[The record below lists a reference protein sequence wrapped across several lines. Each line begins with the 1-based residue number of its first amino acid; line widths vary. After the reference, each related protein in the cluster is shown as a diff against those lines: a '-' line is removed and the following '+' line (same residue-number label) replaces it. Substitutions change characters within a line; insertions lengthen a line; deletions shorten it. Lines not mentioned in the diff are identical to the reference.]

1 MRAVDAQ
8 EFFMFRKFSLEIL
21 IPLVFLTILIINP
34 PHGLDYWISQQFY
47 DPDLGWTLHKNF
59 FFTQII
65 HKGGKVLSGVI
76 YLYFL
81 IRLVW
86 IFKKGERFYDE
97 KKRLSIAIVA
107 GILSLI
113 AVWLL
118 KQITD
123 VPCPWDVMGLGGCQ
137 IPVNPFAGAF
147 WGENACWP
155 GGHAGAGFSLLA
167 FFFVYRYNNPR
178 LGLIL
183 LVGALALGAIF
194 GFGRMVQGA
203 HFLSHNVSTML
214 IDWLIPATIFF
225 VYGLKK
231 MRC

>member
-59 FFTQII
+59 FFTQMI

-118 KQITD
+118 K
-123 VPCPWDVMGLGGCQ
+123 
-137 IPVNPFAGAF
+137 
-147 WGENACWP
+147 
-155 GGHAGAGFSLLA
+155 
-167 FFFVYRYNNPR
+167 
-178 LGLIL
+178 
-183 LVGALALGAIF
+183 
-194 GFGRMVQGA
+194 
-203 HFLSHNVSTML
+203 
-214 IDWLIPATIFF
+214 
-225 VYGLKK
+225 
-231 MRC
+231 

>member
-81 IRLVW
+81 PFGVD
-86 IFKKGERFYDE
+86 FQER
-97 KKRLSIAIVA
+97 
-107 GILSLI
+107 
-113 AVWLL
+113 
-118 KQITD
+118 
-123 VPCPWDVMGLGGCQ
+123 
-137 IPVNPFAGAF
+137 
-147 WGENACWP
+147 
-155 GGHAGAGFSLLA
+155 
-167 FFFVYRYNNPR
+167 
-178 LGLIL
+178 
-183 LVGALALGAIF
+183 GALL
-194 GFGRMVQGA
+194 R
-203 HFLSHNVSTML
+203 
-214 IDWLIPATIFF
+214 
-225 VYGLKK
+225 
-231 MRC
+231 